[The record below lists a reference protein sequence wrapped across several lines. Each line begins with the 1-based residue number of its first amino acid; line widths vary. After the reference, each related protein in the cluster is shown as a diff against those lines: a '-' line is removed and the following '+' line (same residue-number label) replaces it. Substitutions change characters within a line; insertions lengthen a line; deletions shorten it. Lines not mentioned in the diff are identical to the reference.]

1 MHSTLRTLLLLVLT
15 SFLCA
20 LPTLAERPVDQTYP
34 ANANA
39 AVSVENISGS
49 ITVKGWNR
57 DEVQVTGTLGD
68 DVEEL
73 SVDAS
78 GDRIHIEVD
87 LPEGRN
93 RRLNDASA
101 DLTIHMPSGGSLSV
115 ETVSASIEASELDGA
130 LELESVS
137 GNITVSAD
145 AASIQISAVSG
156 DATVTGASPSVEVEL
171 VSGKASIEGAE
182 EELSVQSVSGV
193 VEVTASNL
201 RRGELSTVSGR
212 LVFTGDLAA
221 NGQLEVENHSGM
233 IELNLPG
240 SIGADIEVETFS
252 GDILN
257 DLSSDEPERTDRYT
271 PGKELHFSL
280 NGGGAQIEVSS
291 FSGTVKLQQR

>member
-1 MHSTLRTLLLLVLT
+1 MHSTLRSLLLLVLT
-15 SFLCA
+15 FFLCT
-20 LPTLAERPVDQTYP
+20 LPALAERPVDQTYP

-49 ITVKGWNR
+49 ITVMGWNR
-57 DEVQVTGTLGD
+57 DEVQITGTLGD

-73 SVDAS
+73 SVNAS

-93 RRLNDASA
+93 RRLSDASA
-101 DLTIHMPSGGSLSV
+101 QLTIHMPRGGSLSV
-115 ETVSASIEASELDGA
+115 ETVSASIDASDLDGA

-137 GNITVSAD
+137 GNISVSGNAS
-145 AASIQISAVSG
+145 SIQISAVSG
-156 DATVTGASPSVEVEL
+156 DATVTGSSPSVEIEL
-171 VSGKASIEGAE
+171 VSGKASVQGPED
-182 EELSVQSVSGV
+182 ELSVQSVSGV
-193 VEVTASNL
+193 VEVTANNL
-201 RRGELSTVSGR
+201 RHGEISTVSGR

-221 NGQLEVENHSGM
+221 GGELEVENHSGV

-240 SIGADIEVETFS
+240 SIGADFEVETFS

-257 DLSSDEPERTDRYT
+257 DLSSDQAKRTDRYA
-271 PGKELHFSL
+271 PGEKLQFSL
-280 NGGGAQIEVSS
+280 NGGGARIEVSS